1 MQIADTPAAPAL
13 DALCV
18 WLAERA
24 AGLDASGHWPA
35 EQLARCGQAGVFRWF
50 LPREHGGFEWSDA
63 DVVRGYL
70 KLSAA
75 CLTTTFIITQRSGAC
90 ERIAGGASPVAQERL
105 LPALASGERFAT
117 VGISH
122 LTTSRRHLGQP
133 ALRARETRRGF
144 VLDGYSAWVTG
155 AEHAQHVVVGATLED
170 GRQVLLALP
179 TDLPGVSTPPPP
191 RLVALSSSHTGP
203 LECAGVEIDRE
214 WLLAG
219 PDENVLATARS
230 RGTGGLQTSTLAIGL
245 AGAALEWLEGQAAI
259 RGELR
264 EAAAQFRGEHD
275 QVLADLLAMAEGQ
288 AACGTESLR
297 TRANSL
303 VLRSTQAAL
312 MAAKGAGFVEGHP
325 TGRWVREA
333 LFFLVW
339 SCPQPVANA
348 NLCELAGLHD

>member
-1 MQIADTPAAPAL
+1 M
-13 DALCV
+13 
-18 WLAERA
+18 
-24 AGLDASGHWPA
+24 
-35 EQLARCGQAGVFRWF
+35 
-50 LPREHGGFEWSDA
+50 
-63 DVVRGYL
+63 
-70 KLSAA
+70 
-75 CLTTTFIITQRSGAC
+75 
-90 ERIAGGASPVAQERL
+90 
-105 LPALASGERFAT
+105 
-117 VGISH
+117 
-122 LTTSRRHLGQP
+122 
-133 ALRARETRRGF
+133 
-144 VLDGYSAWVTG
+144 
-155 AEHAQHVVVGATLED
+155 VGATLED
-170 GRQVLLALP
+170 SRQVLLALP

-264 EAAAQFRGEHD
+264 DAAEQFRGEHD

-288 AACGTESLR
+288 AACAAGKLRRAAGWPRAAGTQRPS
-297 TRANSL
+297 
-303 VLRSTQAAL
+303 V
-312 MAAKGAGFVEGHP
+312 AAKGAGFVEGHP

-348 NLCELAGLHD
+348 NLCELAGLQD

>member
-1 MQIADTPAAPAL
+1 MQPVETPDAPAL
-13 DALCV
+13 DELCA

-35 EQLARCGQAGVFRWF
+35 DQLAACGQAGVFRWF
-50 LPREHGGFEWSDA
+50 LDRQHGGYDWSDA

-90 ERIAGGASPVAQERL
+90 ERIAGGASQTAKDQL
-105 LPALASGERFAT
+105 LPDLASGDSFAT

-133 ALRARETRRGF
+133 VMRARETPRGF

-155 AEHAQHVVVGATLED
+155 AMHAQSVVVGATLED
-170 GRQVLLALP
+170 GRQILLALP
-179 TDLPGVSTPPPP
+179 ADLAGVSAPPPP

-203 LECAGVEIDRE
+203 LECAAVEVDRE

-219 PDENVLATARS
+219 PDENVMATARS

-245 AGAALEWLEGQAAI
+245 AGAALQWLEGQAAI
-259 RGELR
+259 RPDLAS
-264 EAAAQFRGEHD
+264 AAAQFRVEHD
-275 QVLADLLAMAEGQ
+275 QISTDLLALAAGQ
-288 AACGTESLR
+288 AACSTESLR
-297 TRANSL
+297 ARANSL

-339 SCPQPVANA
+339 SCPQPVAAA
-348 NLCELAGLHD
+348 NLCELAGLQD